1 MEEKTAGELRRAM
14 GAGKPTGRV
23 EEHERGVEPGGIGA
37 VIRKIPK
44 SLKLSWRGS
53 VERQAQHRPDWL
65 SKPRTG
71 LVRPDLCVNRVR
83 RPVRNKGRIGAET
96 GRPSHRY
103 SARNIFWELV

>member
-1 MEEKTAGELRRAM
+1 MIRENRRN
-14 GAGKPTGRV
+14 
-23 EEHERGVEPGGIGA
+23 
-37 VIRKIPK
+37 
-44 SLKLSWRGS
+44 LKLSLRGIAL
-53 VERQAQHRPDWL
+53 RQAQHRPDWL